1 MPHDGTMPQWC
12 ALNWHNLKKKL
23 TFAASKSHLK
33 CLASYH
39 IILFPLR
46 GPVDL
51 TKFGLHKG
59 IHYSHSLRAM
69 PVFLLASLI
78 LLFEFLCPCLRATGH
93 CKHVA
98 RVPAEWDED
107 DIWMQFARKLF
118 HLFLNYVEKSIKQKA
133 LVKIGKIVKCF
144 LINWN
149 KDVEHDNMDSTC
161 YSFFH
166 EIRRYPQI

>member
-1 MPHDGTMPQWC
+1 MPQWC

-23 TFAASKSHLK
+23 MFAASKSHLK
-33 CLASYH
+33 RLASYH

-46 GPVDL
+46 GPVGL
-51 TKFGLHKG
+51 TKFGLYKG

-69 PVFLLASLI
+69 PVFLLVSLI
-78 LLFEFLCPCLRATGH
+78 LPFEFLCPCLRATGH

-118 HLFLNYVEKSIKQKA
+118 YLFFSELCRKINKAKGPRENRKNSQVLLN
-133 LVKIGKIVKCF
+133 
-144 LINWN
+144 
-149 KDVEHDNMDSTC
+149 
-161 YSFFH
+161 
-166 EIRRYPQI
+166 